1 MGCCPVKD
9 VKIDH
14 EALDFL
20 REHAVDKN
28 RLTEKAI
35 AVSNETLIRNLQV
48 LTNDGEYTRAAAMLF
63 GNPEDV
69 VFGSYIRI
77 GFFENGRLRYQDEIH
92 GPLISQA
99 HRATEMIFNKYLKAL
114 VDIKG
119 LQRTE
124 TYMTTEEILRE
135 VILNAVVHKYYPS
148 NVAIQIKVSGDH
160 ITVMNEGFWPFESLA
175 AKMSIMGSIPHIQQ
189 IRQLIMCCSLLV
201 PWTLGDKVSC

>member
-175 AKMSIMGSIPHIQQ
+175 AKMSIMGSIPHIPPT
-189 IRQLIMCCSLLV
+189 LLSIMDCSLPVLWI
-201 PWTLGDKVSC
+201 PGDKASC